1 MKTRLII
8 IATISAMLFA
18 VEAKAQS
25 TPEEMINKFFGLFEQ
40 DVNKAIDYLFST
52 NEWLEAN
59 KEGAD
64 AMKEKLEAN
73 RKLLGN
79 YNGYEIAS
87 KYALGES
94 YLKFI
99 CLLKYERQPIELV
112 IFMYKPDKKWKLQ
125 NLNFHSDFEKDM
137 IKVER

>member
-8 IATISAMLFA
+8 IATIFAMLFA
-18 VEAKAQS
+18 AEAKAQS
-25 TPEEMINKFFGLFEQ
+25 TPEEIMGKFFGLFEQ
-40 DVNKAIDYLFST
+40 DVTKAIDYLFST

-79 YNGYEIAS
+79 YGGYEIAA
-87 KYALGES
+87 KYALGKS
-94 YLKFI
+94 YLKYI
-99 CLLKYERQPIELV
+99 CVLKYDRQPIELV
-112 IFMYKPDKKWKLQ
+112 IYMYKPDKKWKLQ
-125 NLNFHSDFEKDM
+125 NINFHSDFEKDM
-137 IKVER
+137 EKVE